1 MGVAPRIRAFT
12 AIAVV
17 VLVACTDPSSSAN
30 SAAVAASE
38 SVSFKTSDGVE
49 LSGRIFGPQDADAGV
64 VLAHTLSGDQ
74 TTWFGFADRLAQQGY
89 RVLTFDFRGYCPGG
103 DGGCSGGS
111 KDVNAAP
118 ADLTAAVRYLR
129 AEGVER
135 LGIAGASMGGTAALL
150 VASKDP
156 QGIPALVL
164 LSAPQ
169 VLYGLAVGPDVLQT
183 VTGAKLYIAGLG
195 DPAGAAA
202 AADSMAALGPQP
214 VREEIVTADEHGT
227 ALLTSTSG
235 EHIQE
240 LMEQWFGR
248 YLAPR
253 GRPTT
258 DAQELGDGSS
268 VAPDGPGNGVVGVG

>member
-1 MGVAPRIRAFT
+1 VRVASRLSSIS
-12 AIAVV
+12 AIAL
-17 VLVACTDPSSSAN
+17 VLVVACTDASSVTN
-30 SAAVAASE
+30 SAAVAASTP
-38 SVSFKTSDGVE
+38 VTFKTADGVE
-49 LSGRIFGPQDADAGV
+49 LSGRIFGPENATSGV

-74 TTWFGFADRLAQQGY
+74 TNWFGFADRLAGEGF

-103 DGGCSGGS
+103 DGGCSEGD

-118 ADLTAAVRYLR
+118 TDLTAAVTSLR
-129 AEGVER
+129 DDGVQR

-150 VASKDP
+150 VASQDAE
-156 QGIPALVL
+156 GIPAVVL

-169 VLYGLAVGPDVLQT
+169 VLYGMEVGPEVLQR

-202 AADSMAALGPQP
+202 AADAMAALGPQP

-227 ALLTSTSG
+227 ALLNSPSG

-240 LMEQWFGR
+240 LMEQWFGQ
-248 YLAPR
+248 YLAQRATPN
-253 GRPTT
+253 
-258 DAQELGDGSS
+258 DG
-268 VAPDGPGNGVVGVG
+268 A

>member
-1 MGVAPRIRAFT
+1 VGVAPRLRSFA
-12 AIAVV
+12 AIAAVL
-17 VLVACTDPSSSAN
+17 LVACADPSSSTN
-30 SAAVAASE
+30 SAAVAASTA
-38 SVSFKTSDGVE
+38 VSFKTSDGVG

-74 TTWFGFADRLAQQGY
+74 TKWFGFADRLSAQGY

-111 KDVNAAP
+111 KDVNASP
-118 ADLTAAVRYLR
+118 RDLAAAVQYLR
-129 AEGVER
+129 ADGVER
-135 LGIAGASMGGTAALL
+135 LGIAGASMGGTAALV
-150 VASKDP
+150 VASEDTE
-156 QGIPALVL
+156 GIPALVL

-169 VLYGLAVGPDVLQT
+169 ILYGLEIGPEVLQT

-202 AADSMAALGPQP
+202 AADAMAALGPQP
-214 VREEIVTADEHGT
+214 VREEIVTADAHGT
-227 ALLTSTSG
+227 ALLNSPSG
-235 EHIQE
+235 EHVQE

-253 GRPTT
+253 TT
-258 DAQELGDGSS
+258 PS
-268 VAPDGPGNGVVGVG
+268 N

>member
-1 MGVAPRIRAFT
+1 VGVAPRIRSIA

-17 VLVACTDPSSSAN
+17 LLVACTDPSSSAN
-30 SAAVAASE
+30 SAAVAASRA
-38 SVSFKTSDGVE
+38 VSFKTSDGIE
-49 LSGRIFGPQDADAGV
+49 LSGRIFGPDNAESGV

-74 TTWFGFADRLAQQGY
+74 TKWFGFADRLAGEGY

-118 ADLTAAVRYLR
+118 TDLEAAVRYLR
-129 AEGVER
+129 ADGVER
-135 LGIAGASMGGTAALL
+135 LGIGGASMGGTAALV
-150 VASKDP
+150 VASQDTE
-156 QGIPALVL
+156 GIPALVL

-169 VLYGLAVGPDVLQT
+169 ILYGLEVGPEVLQT

-202 AADSMAALGPQP
+202 AADAMAALGPQP
-214 VREEIVTADEHGT
+214 VREEIVTDDEHGT
-227 ALLTSTSG
+227 ALLDAPSG

-248 YLAPR
+248 YL
-253 GRPTT
+253 
-258 DAQELGDGSS
+258 
-268 VAPDGPGNGVVGVG
+268 GPKATPST

>member
-1 MGVAPRIRAFT
+1 MRVASRPRSLA
-12 AIAVV
+12 AIAAA
-17 VLVACTDPSSSAN
+17 LLLIACTDASSASN
-30 SAAVAASE
+30 AAAVAASD
-38 SVSFKTSDGVE
+38 VVTITTSDGVD
-49 LSGRIFGPQDADAGV
+49 LSGRIFGPADATSGV

-74 TTWFGFADRLAQQGY
+74 TRWFGFADRLAGQGF

-118 ADLTAAVRYLR
+118 TDLAAAVQYLR
-129 AEGVER
+129 DDGVSR

-150 VASKDP
+150 VASEDLE
-156 QGIPALVL
+156 GIPAVVL

-169 VLYGLAVGPDVLQT
+169 VLYGLEVGPDVLQK
-183 VTGAKLYIAGLG
+183 VSGAKLYIAGLG

-202 AADSMAALGPQP
+202 SADAMAALGPQP

-227 ALLTSTSG
+227 ALLGSTSG

-240 LMEQWFGR
+240 LMEQWFGQ

-253 GRPTT
+253 PTPS
-258 DAQELGDGSS
+258 DHA
-268 VAPDGPGNGVVGVG
+268 

>member
-1 MGVAPRIRAFT
+1 VGVAPRLRSIA
-12 AIAVV
+12 AIAVI
-17 VLVACTDPSSSAN
+17 LLAACTEPSSSTN
-30 SAAVAASE
+30 SAAVAASRA
-38 SVSFKTSDGVE
+38 VSFKTSDGVE
-49 LSGRIFGPQDADAGV
+49 LSGRIFGPQNAASGV

-74 TTWFGFADRLAQQGY
+74 TKWFGFADRLADDGY
-89 RVLTFDFRGYCPGG
+89 RVLTVDFRGYCPGG

-118 ADLTAAVRYLR
+118 TDLTAAVQYLR
-129 AEGVER
+129 GEGVER

-150 VASKDP
+150 VASEDAE
-156 QGIPALVL
+156 GIPAVVL

-169 VLYGLAVGPDVLQT
+169 VLYGLEVGPEVLQT

-202 AADSMAALGPQP
+202 AADAMAALGPQP

-227 ALLTSTSG
+227 ALLNSTSG
-235 EHIQE
+235 EHVQE

-248 YLAPR
+248 YLAPKAT
-253 GRPTT
+253 P
-258 DAQELGDGSS
+258 S
-268 VAPDGPGNGVVGVG
+268 N